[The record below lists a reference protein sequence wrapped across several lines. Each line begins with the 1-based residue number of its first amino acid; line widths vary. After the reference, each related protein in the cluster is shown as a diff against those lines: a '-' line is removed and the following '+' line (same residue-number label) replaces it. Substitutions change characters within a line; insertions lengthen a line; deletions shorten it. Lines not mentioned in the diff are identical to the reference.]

1 MILSMQMDHYTTL
14 NKVLNKGGKMLIRRV
29 YDDVNRTD
37 KFITEEIE
45 KTKKN
50 WLKSDKEK
58 LKQLKI
64 KSEELKKEKYKTFEK
79 YMKIDNQYD
88 KIEKQ
93 IKLINKKYTYIQKV
107 KKKNPNYNKYINDED
122 NYTA

>member
-29 YDDVNRTD
+29 YSDVNTTD
-37 KFITEEIE
+37 KFLVEEVE

-58 LKQLKI
+58 LEQLKI
-64 KSEELKKEKYKTFEK
+64 KSEELEKEKNEAYEK
-79 YMKIDNQYD
+79 YSKLFD
-88 KIEKQ
+88 KSCRIEKQ
-93 IKLINKKYTYIQKV
+93 IRLINKKYTYIKKV

-122 NYTA
+122 NYIS